1 MKFGLF
7 DHVDKSDRAFAT
19 QIDERL
25 QFVQAADEAGFYCYH
40 VAEHHASP
48 LNMVPVPGAYLGA
61 VARLTRN
68 IRMGPMVYLLPLYS
82 PLRLAEE
89 ICMLDHMSKGRF
101 EIGVG
106 RGVSPF
112 ELNYHKVAHEKSR
125 EIFIDAWKC
134 LHTALTNE
142 RFTYEGEYFN
152 YKDVPMPLRPLQQ
165 PTPAYWYGSS
175 NTEGATWAGEHGMH
189 FASNGPSANARKNID
204 AFKAAL
210 AKRGGPE
217 RPKAEFPGGCAI
229 GVSRQI
235 IVADTEAEARRI
247 AAPAVEHL
255 HSNLTYLLRVHANS
269 DFVKRLNIPGTA
281 DLDKNIEMGT
291 VICGTP
297 EQVTEGIRRQGEEL
311 GINYMINYMFFG
323 TMSLADALRSLQLFR
338 TEVMPA
344 FAQTD
349 SKAGLARAAE

>member
-1 MKFGLF
+1 MKVGLF
-7 DHVDKSDRAFAT
+7 DHVDQTGDRSFAT
-19 QIDERL
+19 QLDERL

-61 VARLTRN
+61 VARLTRD
-68 IRMGPMVYLLPLYS
+68 IHLGPLVYLLPLYS

-89 ICMLDHMSKGRF
+89 ICMLDHLSKGRL
-101 EIGVG
+101 EVGVG

-134 LHTALTNE
+134 LNAALTNNP
-142 RFTYEGEYFN
+142 FSYEGEYFQ

-165 PTPAYWYGSS
+165 PSPAYWYGSS
-175 NTEGATWAGEHGMH
+175 NTEGSTWAGDHGLH
-189 FASNGPSANARKNID
+189 FASNGPTGKARENINAFR
-204 AFKAAL
+204 AAL
-210 AKRGGPE
+210 AKRGGPAH
-217 RPKAEFPGGCAI
+217 PKAEFPGGCAI

-235 IVADTEAEARRI
+235 VVADSEEEARAI
-247 AAPAVEHL
+247 AAPAVQHL

-281 DLDKNIEMGT
+281 DLDDNLRLGT
-291 VICGTP
+291 VIAGTP
-297 EQVTEGIRRQGEEL
+297 DQVIHAITEQVAEL
-311 GINYMINYMFFG
+311 GINYLISYMFFG
-323 TMSLADALRSLQLFR
+323 CMTLPQALRSLQLFR

-344 FAQTD
+344 I
-349 SKAGLARAAE
+349 AEL

>member
-25 QFVQAADEAGFYCYH
+25 QFVQAADDAGFYCYH

-61 VARLTRN
+61 VARLTKR
-68 IRMGPMVYLLPLYS
+68 IHMGPLVYLLPLYS

-89 ICMLDHMSKGRF
+89 ICMLDHMSKGRL
-101 EIGVG
+101 EVGIG

-112 ELNYHKVAHEKSR
+112 ELGYHKIDHSKSR
-125 EIFIDAWKC
+125 EIFIDAYKC
-134 LHTALTNE
+134 LNEALTNE
-142 RFTYEGEYFN
+142 QFTYEGEYYN

-175 NTEGATWAGEHGMH
+175 NAEGSTWAGENGMH
-189 FASNGPSANARKNID
+189 FASNGPSAKAKENID
-204 AFKAAL
+204 VFKAAL
-210 AKRGGPE
+210 ARRGGPAF
-217 RPKAEFPGGCAI
+217 PKAEFPGGCAI

-235 IVADTEAEARRI
+235 VVADTDEQAREI
-247 AAPAVEHL
+247 ARPAVAHL
-255 HSNLTYLLRVHANS
+255 HSNLTYLLRVHANN

-291 VICGTP
+291 LIAGSP
-297 EQVTEGIRRQGEEL
+297 ETVAKAIRAQESEL

-323 TMSLADALRSLQLFR
+323 TMTLPQALRSLQLFR
-338 TEVMPA
+338 SEVMPQ
-344 FAQTD
+344 F
-349 SKAGLARAAE
+349 GY